1 MFLMQKGI
9 MTAISVRGLRKSY
22 GDFEA
27 VKGISFEV
35 PEGSFFA
42 FLGPNGAGKSTT
54 ISIVCSLLGY
64 DSGEV
69 EVFGRP
75 VTDPS
80 VKGDIGVVFQD
91 PMMDG
96 RLTVR
101 ENLTVRGG
109 MYGLSGDVLKESVDR
124 ALEVSDSVEFADR
137 PYGKLSGG
145 QRRRAD
151 IARALVH
158 SPRLLLLDE
167 PTSGLD
173 PQTRRRIWDTVNRL
187 NREEGLTIL
196 LTTHY
201 MEEAAGADDIIIINH
216 GEIAAHGTPAM
227 LRERYCSDRMTV
239 VPKNMDA
246 VASVL
251 SDAGIGF
258 SVRADT
264 VEIPLASTVDAAPVV
279 AMLDGMIDSLE
290 VRNGTLDDA
299 FIRITGE
306 EME

>member
-1 MFLMQKGI
+1 MFFMQKGI

-101 ENLTVRGG
+101 ENLTVRSG
-109 MYGLSGDVLKESVDR
+109 MYGLSGNVLKESVDR

-173 PQTRRRIWDTVNRL
+173 PQTRRHIWDTVNRL

-201 MEEAAGADDIIIINH
+201 MEEAAGADDIVIINH

-239 VPKNMDA
+239 VPKDMGA

-251 SDAGIGF
+251 SDAEIGF

>member
-1 MFLMQKGI
+1 

-35 PEGSFFA
+35 LEGSFFA

-109 MYGLSGDVLKESVDR
+109 MYGFSGDVLEGSVTR
-124 ALEVSDSVEFADR
+124 ALEVSDSTEFADR

-173 PQTRRRIWDTVNRL
+173 PQTRRHIWDTVNRL

-201 MEEAAGADDIIIINH
+201 MEEAAGADDIVIINH

-239 VPKNMDA
+239 VPKDMGA

>member
-1 MFLMQKGI
+1 

-80 VKGDIGVVFQD
+80 VKRDIGVVFQD

-201 MEEAAGADDIIIINH
+201 MEEAAEADDIVIINH

-239 VPKNMDA
+239 VPKDMGA

-251 SDAGIGF
+251 SDAEIGF